1 MKSSP
6 QINIETQLAPYY
18 QIIDRELQHLEFK
31 PGIPLFYDPIRYFLT
46 IPGKRIRPLLVLLA
60 AEALGQDV
68 QQARFAAIAVE
79 LLHNFTLVHDDI
91 MDNDDTRRGQQTV
104 HKRWDI
110 PTAILAGD
118 GLMGFAFQ
126 QLLRTTSAD
135 RAALAERFTE
145 AMIVICEGQ
154 GQDKMFETEEQISET
169 AYLEMIDR
177 KTAVLLQLSCEMG
190 AMIAGASR
198 DEVELFKTY
207 GHALGMG
214 FQVQD
219 DLLDIMGETSA
230 IGKMAGSDL
239 SMHKQTILTIK
250 LQPHLGGRTLWDL
263 TLEEYRALL
272 RESGVLQEVEELV
285 QGYFNSAYEQL
296 AKLADGKA
304 KDLLLYL
311 TEFIQQRK
319 L

>member
-1 MKSSP
+1 MNPSQQTS
-6 QINIETQLAPYY
+6 IEAQLAPYY
-18 QIIDRELQHLEFK
+18 QIIDRELQQLGFK
-31 PGIPLFYDPIRYFLT
+31 PDIPLFYDPIRYFLT

-60 AEALGQDV
+60 TEALGRDAE
-68 QQARFAAIAVE
+68 QARFAAVAVE

-104 HKRWDI
+104 HKKWDI

-145 AMIVICEGQ
+145 TMIVICEGQ
-154 GQDKMFETEEQISET
+154 GQDKMFETEKQVSET
-169 AYLEMIDR
+169 AYLEMITR
-177 KTAVLLQLSCEMG
+177 KTAILLQLSCEMG
-190 AMIAGASR
+190 AMIAGASG
-198 DEVELFKTY
+198 DEIELFKTY
-207 GHALGMG
+207 GYALGMG

-219 DLLDIMGETSA
+219 DLLDTMGETAA
-230 IGKMAGSDL
+230 IGKTAGSDL

-250 LQPHLGGRTLWDL
+250 LQPHLGGRNLWDL
-263 TLEEYRALL
+263 SLEEFRTLL
-272 RESGVLQEVEELV
+272 RESGVLQEVEEMV

-296 AKLADGKA
+296 AKLADRDA
-304 KDLLLYL
+304 KTLLLRL

>member
-1 MKSSP
+1 MNPSP
-6 QINIETQLAPYY
+6 PTRLDAQLAPYY
-18 QIIDRELQHLEFK
+18 QIIDRELERLEFK

-60 AEALGQDV
+60 AEALGREAE
-68 QQARFAAIAVE
+68 QARFAAVAVE

-91 MDNDDTRRGQQTV
+91 MDNDDTRRGQETV
-104 HKRWDI
+104 HKKWDI

-126 QLLRTTSAD
+126 QLLRTTSTD

-145 AMIVICEGQ
+145 TMIVICEGQ
-154 GQDKMFETEEQISET
+154 GQDKMFETEQQVTET
-169 AYLEMIDR
+169 AYLDMIAR

-190 AMIAGASR
+190 AMIAGASG
-198 DEVELFKTY
+198 EEIEWFKTY
-207 GHALGMG
+207 GYALGMG
-214 FQVQD
+214 FQIQD
-219 DLLDIMGETSA
+219 DLLDTMGETAA
-230 IGKMAGSDL
+230 IGKIAGSDL

-250 LQPHLGGRTLWDL
+250 LQPHLGGRILWDL
-263 TLEEYRALL
+263 SLKEYRTLL
-272 RESGVLQEVEELV
+272 RENGILQEVEELV
-285 QGYFNSAYEQL
+285 QGYFNSAYDQL

-304 KDLLLYL
+304 KSLLLRL
-311 TEFIQQRK
+311 TELIQQRN

>member
-6 QINIETQLAPYY
+6 ETSIETQLTPYY
-18 QIIDRELQHLEFK
+18 QIIERELKELDFK

-68 QQARFAAIAVE
+68 EQARFAAIAVE

-104 HKRWDI
+104 HKKWDI

-135 RAALAERFTE
+135 RATLAERFTE

-154 GQDKMFETEEQISET
+154 GQDKMFETERYVSEA
-169 AYLEMIDR
+169 AYLEMINR

-190 AMIAGASR
+190 AMIAGASG

-230 IGKMAGSDL
+230 IGKTAGSDL

-250 LQPHLGGRTLWDL
+250 LQPHLSGRALWDL
-263 TLEEYRALL
+263 SLEEFRALL
-272 RESGVLQEVEELV
+272 RASGVLQEVEEMG
-285 QGYFNSAYEQL
+285 QDYFNNAYEQL
-296 AKLADGKA
+296 AKLPEGKA
-304 KDLLLYL
+304 KNLLLRL
-311 TEFIQQRK
+311 TTFIQQRK